1 MPIYCNIS
9 RTNARLYVKLRGMK
23 GLDLASHLKTV
34 AQELIALAEKRAILK
49 CELTAARKSR
59 KGPGAASREKAL
71 TKQIRALSPRI
82 QAMVDEIG
90 QPPRRIERLSGVLP
104 VILHVEARGRKF
116 EHPASTLDISD
127 KGLRIVTNTSLI
139 PGQTLEVFSSRAL
152 LGRCRVVWVTGGGT
166 DRPSEVGLEIL
177 H

>member
-1 MPIYCNIS
+1 
-9 RTNARLYVKLRGMK
+9 MK
-23 GLDLASHLKTV
+23 GIDLASHLKAV
-34 AQELIALAEKRAILK
+34 AQELIALAEKRAYLK
-49 CELTAARKSR
+49 GELAAAKKSR
-59 KGPGAASREKAL
+59 KGPGATSREKAL
-71 TKQIRALSPRI
+71 TKQIKALAPRI

-90 QPPRRIERLSGVLP
+90 QPPPRRIERLSGVLP

-116 EHPASTLDISD
+116 EHLASTLDMSD
-127 KGLRIVTNTSLI
+127 RGLRIVTTTSLI
-139 PGQTLEVFSSRAL
+139 PGQTLDVFSSRAL